1 MDSDYDGVGDN
12 SDFDPFDASETKDT
26 DGDGVGD
33 NEDLWPLDSSKKR
46 DSDGDGIA
54 DSEDAFPNNA
64 RMSTWVGPFVSLM
77 IFGAI
82 IAFGIIYLKK
92 IKKVNTVDEE
102 WPTER
107 PSEAP
112 LFADWK

>member
-1 MDSDYDGVGDN
+1 M
-12 SDFDPFDASETKDT
+12 
-26 DGDGVGD
+26 
-33 NEDLWPLDSSKKR
+33 SS
-46 DSDGDGIA
+46 
-54 DSEDAFPNNA
+54 
-64 RMSTWVGPFVSLM
+64 WVGPFVSLM

-112 LFADWK
+112 SFADWK

>member
-46 DSDGDGIA
+46 DSDGDGVA
-54 DSEDAFPNNA
+54 DSEDSYPNNA
-64 RMSTWVGPFVSLM
+64 GMSSWVGPFVSLV
-77 IFGAI
+77 IFGGI
-82 IAFGIIYLKK
+82 IAVGIFYLKK
-92 IKKVNTVDEE
+92 INKKTSSEEE

-107 PSEAP
+107 PLEAP
-112 LFADWK
+112 SFADWK